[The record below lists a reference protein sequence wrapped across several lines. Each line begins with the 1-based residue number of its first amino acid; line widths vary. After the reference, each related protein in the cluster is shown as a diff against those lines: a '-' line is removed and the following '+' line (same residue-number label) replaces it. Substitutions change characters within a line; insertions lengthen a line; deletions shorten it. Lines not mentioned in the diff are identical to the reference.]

1 MFKRLFN
8 KKRRR
13 IEISEPQ
20 NFEHR
25 FHTGYDKETGK
36 FQGLPPQ
43 WEALLGIRRE
53 SQRRP
58 KPIVDPEIITQ
69 VSPLRKSQWNLMNS
83 EKPDTR
89 VISVSR
95 SNSLRNSFRITPS
108 SRPVV
113 IKREKISAEVG
124 DNLDFARATNGNIPR
139 ANFREETNRRRFS
152 QGYDRPHAERYYN
165 QNIPGI
171 QRETSASSDYGSA
184 STDSAGENTGEDLRS
199 SSKTKLMYSDSP
211 VTHEQFRKALELVV
225 TSSGPPEN
233 LENFIKIGEGSTG
246 VVCLA
251 RDNKTGRQVAVKK
264 MDLKKQQRRELL
276 FNEVVI
282 MRDYPHP
289 NIVEMYGSHL
299 VGDELWVVMEFLE
312 GGSLTDIIMHTSL
325 TEEQVSCVCRA
336 VLKALAF
343 LHPQGVIH
351 RDIKSDSILLTTS
364 GQVKLSD
371 FGFCAQVTEEMPRR
385 KSLVGTPYWM
395 APEVISRKPYGTEA
409 DIWSLGI
416 MVLEMIDGEPPYFSE
431 PPLQAMRKLRDMA
444 PPITRTNEEMS
455 PRLLSFLQRTLVH
468 DPAQRASAFELL
480 NHSFIH
486 GTSNSTSLADMMK
499 SFRHSVC

>member
-1 MFKRLFN
+1 MFKSLFH
-8 KKRRR
+8 KKRKR
-13 IEISEPQ
+13 IDISQPQ

-36 FQGLPPQ
+36 FHGLPPQ
-43 WEALLGIRRE
+43 WEALLGIHRE
-53 SQRRP
+53 RP
-58 KPIVDPEIITQ
+58 KPIVDPEEITQ
-69 VSPLRKSQWNLMNS
+69 VSPLRKSQWNLLNS

-89 VISVSR
+89 GVISVSR
-95 SNSLRNSFRITPS
+95 SNSLRNSFRVNPGP
-108 SRPVV
+108 RPVV
-113 IKREKISAEVG
+113 RKRERTNPESADDV
-124 DNLDFARATNGNIPR
+124 DSSRTSNGNVPR
-139 ANFREETNRRRFS
+139 ADLREEGKRRFS
-152 QGYDRPHAERYYN
+152 QGYERPHHERYHDR
-165 QNIPGI
+165 QQKIPAI

-211 VTHEQFRKALELVV
+211 VSHEQFRKALELVV
-225 TSSGPPEN
+225 TATGPPEN

-251 RDNKTGRQVAVKK
+251 RDNKTKRQVAVKK

-289 NIVEMYGSHL
+289 NIVEMYGSYL

-312 GGSLTDIIMHTSL
+312 GGSLTDIITHTSL
-325 TEEQVSCVCRA
+325 TEEQVSCVCRS

-351 RDIKSDSILLTTS
+351 RDIKSDSILLTTN

-395 APEVISRKPYGTEA
+395 APEVISRKPYGPEA

-431 PPLQAMRKLRDMA
+431 PPLQAMRKLRDMD
-444 PPITRTNEEMS
+444 PPITRKDEMS
-455 PRLLSFLQRTLVH
+455 PRLLSFLQRTLEH
-468 DPAQRASAFELL
+468 DPTQRASAFELL
-480 NHSFIH
+480 NHAFIRS
-486 GTSNSTSLADMMK
+486 TSNSSSLADMMK